1 MSEICCRGLLFT
13 LIGRTDFS
21 SDDAIWRPRSS
32 RWYLSH
38 CRRESDWVLGFN
50 EATLYDD
57 ALFWDELT
65 EEDVDRLTSEEF
77 RPQVR
82 SSILVAFITIFYKK
96 KIFLVHKKSNF
107 HQSYES
113 TRFKMKKLTN
123 AFYRTS
129 RLLKN
134 KSHRIFES
142 GDKSRFWMIICFPQ
156 KLHANMICKYSLIHS
171 LNLIYNNK
179 YQKV

>member
-1 MSEICCRGLLFT
+1 MRLKTCVLVSEICCRGLLFT

-50 EATLYDD
+50 EATRYDD
-57 ALFWDELT
+57 ALFWDEWT

-96 KIFLVHKKSNF
+96 KIFLVHKKI
-107 HQSYES
+107 
-113 TRFKMKKLTN
+113 KLSPVLWIHSFQN
-123 AFYRTS
+123 VEIDKCVLS
-129 RLLKN
+129 N
-134 KSHRIFES
+134 KSS
-142 GDKSRFWMIICFPQ
+142 
-156 KLHANMICKYSLIHS
+156 A
-171 LNLIYNNK
+171 
-179 YQKV
+179 

>member
-1 MSEICCRGLLFT
+1 MRLKTCVLVSEICCRGLLFT

-57 ALFWDELT
+57 ALFWDEWT

-82 SSILVAFITIFYKK
+82 SSILVAFITFFYKK

-107 HQSYES
+107 HQSNWQMRSIEQVVCL
-113 TRFKMKKLTN
+113 KTN
-123 AFYRTS
+123 HTGY
-129 RLLKN
+129 
-134 KSHRIFES
+134 
-142 GDKSRFWMIICFPQ
+142 
-156 KLHANMICKYSLIHS
+156 
-171 LNLIYNNK
+171 LNRAIN
-179 YQKV
+179 QGSEW

>member
-1 MSEICCRGLLFT
+1 MINSYSRRISLKKHLLRLKTCVLVSEICCRGLLFT

-50 EATLYDD
+50 EATLFDD
-57 ALFWDELT
+57 ALFWDEWT

-96 KIFLVHKKSNF
+96 KIFLVQKKNQTF
-107 HQSYES
+107 
-113 TRFKMKKLTN
+113 
-123 AFYRTS
+123 TS
-129 RLLKN
+129 LIDKCVLSN
-134 KSHRIFES
+134 KSS
-142 GDKSRFWMIICFPQ
+142 
-156 KLHANMICKYSLIHS
+156 A
-171 LNLIYNNK
+171 
-179 YQKV
+179 

>member
-1 MSEICCRGLLFT
+1 MRLKTCVLVSEICCRGLLFT

-57 ALFWDELT
+57 ALFWDEWT

-96 KIFLVHKKSNF
+96 KIFLVHKKNQTFTS
-107 HQSYES
+107 
-113 TRFKMKKLTN
+113 LTN
-123 AFYRTS
+123 PLVSKCRNWQMRFIEQVVC
-129 RLLKN
+129 LKTN
-134 KSHRIFES
+134 HT
-142 GDKSRFWMIICFPQ
+142 G
-156 KLHANMICKYSLIHS
+156 Y
-171 LNLIYNNK
+171 LNRAIN
-179 YQKV
+179 QGSEW

>member
-1 MSEICCRGLLFT
+1 MRLKTCVLVSEICCRGLLFT

-57 ALFWDELT
+57 ALFWDEWT

-77 RPQVR
+77 RPHVR

-96 KIFLVHKKSNF
+96 KIFLVHKKI
-107 HQSYES
+107 
-113 TRFKMKKLTN
+113 KLSPVLRIYSFQN
-123 AFYRTS
+123 VEIDKCVLS
-129 RLLKN
+129 N
-134 KSHRIFES
+134 KSS
-142 GDKSRFWMIICFPQ
+142 
-156 KLHANMICKYSLIHS
+156 A
-171 LNLIYNNK
+171 
-179 YQKV
+179 